1 MINLHES
8 ITITQMITSGFNALM
23 MEKISLQL
31 PGIVCYTQ
39 YLWDYARHHNLT
51 EMAGVIWH

>member
-51 EMAGVIWH
+51 EMAGVI